1 MINKRSMAT
10 NLSLAKATVL
20 GLDGAPTQVGSL
32 WADGTVVLV
41 FLRHFG

>member
-1 MINKRSMAT
+1 MPT
-10 NLSLAKATVL
+10 NLALANATVL
-20 GLDGAPTQVGSL
+20 GPDGSPTQVGSL